1 MVVAVRLRPEVRRTG
16 SSSLLS
22 SPAEAV
28 VVAAVVGGITLDAIS
43 IDDRDALDDVKSG
56 ERLTRLGS
64 FVIVVVV
71 LVLAIAAGGSCGIE
85 DEEALATLV
94 EDDDDDDGG
103 KTSSFCA
110 TGRIAVDKLFMMLL
124 MGQSAC

>member
-1 MVVAVRLRPEVRRTG
+1 MG
-16 SSSLLS
+16 SSPLLS

-28 VVAAVVGGITLDAIS
+28 VVAAVGGGTTLDAIS

-56 ERLTRLGS
+56 ERLIRLGS
-64 FVIVVVV
+64 FVIV